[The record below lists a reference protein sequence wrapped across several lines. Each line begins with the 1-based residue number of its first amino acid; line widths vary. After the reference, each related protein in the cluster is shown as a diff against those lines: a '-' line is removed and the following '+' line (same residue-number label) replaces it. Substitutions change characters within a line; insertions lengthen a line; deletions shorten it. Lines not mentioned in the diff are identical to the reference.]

1 MAIGINDVSKNAV
14 ESLPFRQDQKVLND
28 ELVALNKQEIKKVK
42 AAEKA
47 ELDHQRNAKNVDKDD
62 KGNKK
67 DELKQSPSISSDMV
81 ENATNK
87 MSLLNV
93 QLSFE
98 ISEDGKNDIIK
109 VIDKETG
116 EEVRQIPSEEFL
128 RMSDRIDDII
138 SELSEIK
145 GSLVNNRV

>member
-28 ELVALNKQEIKKVK
+28 ELVALNKQDIKKVK
-42 AAEKA
+42 ATEKS
-47 ELDHQRNAKNVDKDD
+47 ELDHQRNAKDVDKED
-62 KGNKK
+62 KK
-67 DELKQSPSISSDMV
+67 DNLKEPEKVSSDMV
-81 ENATNK
+81 DSATSK

-98 ISEDGKNDIIK
+98 ISENGKDDIIK